1 MGVKRLIRH
10 AVTHFQSYVGEKTS
24 KNAEFVHM
32 VCEQNIRK
40 DSPVLAELER
50 DGEIRLVGA
59 STGKVTILD

>member
-1 MGVKRLIRH
+1 M
-10 AVTHFQSYVGEKTS
+10 THFQSYVGEKTS